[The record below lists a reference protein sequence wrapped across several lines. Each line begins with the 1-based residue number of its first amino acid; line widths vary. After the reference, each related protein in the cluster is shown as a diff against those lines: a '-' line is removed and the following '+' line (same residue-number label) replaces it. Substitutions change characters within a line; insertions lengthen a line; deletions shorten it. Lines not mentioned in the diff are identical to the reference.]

1 MVQIKV
7 TAVNQTY
14 TVSCA
19 YDDFAAFLPA
29 LKERLKACADSHS
42 GHFEAFFHMQNELST
57 QELLEVMTCAN
68 EVGVIILGFHREEQA
83 KRGLLVVEENLHSGQ
98 TYEFAREVLL
108 IGSIGAEAFVT
119 SSESIYCIGTISGN
133 IDLMHEDCVICA
145 SGFFQAN
152 IRICDTH
159 YQNMTSFSP
168 ARVYYK
174 ERKLYL
180 RELKEEKAW
189 DVQSR

>member
-7 TAVNQTY
+7 TAVNQAY
-14 TVSCA
+14 TVTCA
-19 YDDFAAFLPA
+19 YDDFSSFLTM

-42 GHFEAFFHMQNELST
+42 GHFEAFFHMQNELSA
-57 QELLEVMTCAN
+57 QELLDVMKCAN
-68 EVGVIILGFHREEQA
+68 EVGTIVLGFHQEKEKRE
-83 KRGLLVVEENLHSGQ
+83 LIVVEENLFSGQ
-98 TYEFAREVLL
+98 MYEFDQEVLL
-108 IGSIGAEAFVT
+108 LGSIGAEAFVT
-119 SSESIYCIGTISGN
+119 SSESMYCIGTIGGN

-168 ARVYYK
+168 AQVYYK

-180 RELKEEKAW
+180 KELKEEKAW